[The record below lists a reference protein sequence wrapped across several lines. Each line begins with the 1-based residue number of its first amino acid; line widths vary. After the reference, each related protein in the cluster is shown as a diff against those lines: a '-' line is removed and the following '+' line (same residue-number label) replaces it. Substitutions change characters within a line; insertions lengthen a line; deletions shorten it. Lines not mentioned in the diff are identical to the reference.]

1 METKTIDTF
10 LGNTYIDRITG
21 FEGVCTGH
29 VYYLTG
35 CDQLLLWAKSRDG
48 KPGEGCWFDVQRCD
62 QKKDAERIVLDNGK
76 TPGFDAAPPV
86 R

>member
-1 METKTIDTF
+1 MAQGEDDF
-10 LGNTYIDRITG
+10 LGYTYADKITG

-35 CDQLLLWAKSRDG
+35 CDQLLLAAQAKDG
-48 KPGEGCWFDVQRCD
+48 KPGEGSWFDVQRCTRV
-62 QKKDAERIVLDNGK
+62 AGMARVVLDNGK
-76 TPGFDAAPPV
+76 TPGSDRPAPV